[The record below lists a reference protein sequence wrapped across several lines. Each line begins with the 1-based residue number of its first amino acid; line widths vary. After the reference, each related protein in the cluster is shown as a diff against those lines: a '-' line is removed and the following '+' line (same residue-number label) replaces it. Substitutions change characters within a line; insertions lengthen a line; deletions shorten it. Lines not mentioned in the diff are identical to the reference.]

1 MLWSRVFTRAAYND
15 FELVYKIFNS
25 PNNQKSTVNKKQIDT
40 DDFKMYDENLELNA
54 LYKCLQYNYEEAQYT
69 LFLYKIKKQLE
80 P

>member
-1 MLWSRVFTRAAYND
+1 
-15 FELVYKIFNS
+15 
-25 PNNQKSTVNKKQIDT
+25 
-40 DDFKMYDENLELNA
+40 MYDENLELNA